1 MRFYKTLPIWRGNE
15 EKHRDRIA
23 AMLCNCMQNAL
34 MKAPARWIWPLVCGW
49 LLYTVCMISWPVL
62 QNPLRYAGLC

>member
-1 MRFYKTLPIWRGNE
+1 
-15 EKHRDRIA
+15 
-23 AMLCNCMQNAL
+23 MQNAL
-34 MKAPARWIWPLVCGW
+34 MKTPARWIWPLVCGW